1 MPELSTTAER
11 TRHSILMAAV
21 EVLGVNPGAP
31 LTEVAQRAGVS
42 RSTFHRYFAD
52 RAALKAAV
60 DELAQQEWVRAVQNA
75 RLDDGTGLEAYRRLC
90 GRLMESLPVLVW
102 WMSAAG
108 AASAVGAQETGDW
121 DEQDARIAE
130 AIRRG
135 HEDGSID
142 RALSVEWISNLV
154 WSTLYA
160 VHFIPPE
167 SRTGLSPFEARE
179 QAMRT
184 LLKAVAA
191 EPPSL

>member
-11 TRHSILMAAV
+11 TRRSILMAAV

-31 LTEVAQRAGVS
+31 LAEVAQRAGVS

-52 RAALKAAV
+52 RSALKAAV
-60 DELAQQEWVRAVQNA
+60 DELAQQEWVQAVQNA

-108 AASAVGAQETGDW
+108 SGAAEAQESSW
-121 DEQDARIAE
+121 DEQNALIAA
-130 AIRRG
+130 AIQRG

-142 RALSVEWISNLV
+142 RALSVEWISSLI

-184 LLKAVAA
+184 LLKGVAA
-191 EPPSL
+191 EPPAV